1 MEWDDGDDSSPSTA
15 ADCGG
20 CEIESDDHVIV
31 CVEAGENV
39 PEDEVE
45 AEAAFEA
52 DEGFEAEEDKD
63 DPPSPSPCQVLDSHF
78 DALTALA
85 NEGRTKK
92 KPNIFFVTMLQQFSR
107 DGVLNSVHFTLF

>member
-1 MEWDDGDDSSPSTA
+1 MEWDDGDDSSPS
-15 ADCGG
+15 GG

-52 DEGFEAEEDKD
+52 DEGFEVEEYKD

-85 NEGRTKK
+85 NEGRTIERENEYSRLCL
-92 KPNIFFVTMLQQFSR
+92 NIPFVNVSLR
-107 DGVLNSVHFTLF
+107 